1 MIKLIRYAGVS
12 CLAVGLAL
20 SHATAQ
26 ETPQAFEG
34 AEIIP
39 IEGEPIDNGVLVVQD
54 GIIQEVGA
62 VGEVSVPGN
71 AEVHDVSG
79 KVIMPGLVDTHSHI
93 GEGDGGDGSDALHPD
108 VRILDAINPQSDSFK
123 KARTGGVTTANVMPG
138 SGHLLSGQTVYL
150 KLRDATTIY
159 DMLLTDGIEGEIT
172 GGIKM
177 ANGTNSIRANPPFPG
192 TRGKSAALVRELFVQ
207 AEDYREQLRAAE
219 EDEDQDPPSRNLQ
232 LEALTEVLD
241 GDRIVHFHTH
251 THNDIMTA
259 IRLSEEFD
267 FRLVLQHV
275 SEGWKV
281 ADEIAEAGVPA
292 SIISLD
298 SPGGKH
304 EAVNLLYKNGPVLEE
319 AGVDV
324 AYHTDDGVTDS
335 RLFFRMAAQ
344 GVRAGMSREAA
355 LEALTIQGA
364 RMMDLEDRVGSLVDG
379 KDADFIILDGDPFS
393 VYTHVQETWIDGVRV
408 YDRSNPEHYRYSVG
422 GKDVFQGTI
431 HSHYD

>member
-1 MIKLIRYAGVS
+1 MRNLLRSSGILWAG
-12 CLAVGLAL
+12 CLLLAGQ
-20 SHATAQ
+20 AAAQ

-39 IEGEPIDNGVLVVQD
+39 IEGDPIENGVLVVHD
-54 GIIQEVGA
+54 GIIQDVGHA
-62 VGEVSVPGN
+62 DEISIPN
-71 AEVHDVSG
+71 DAEVHDAEG

-93 GEGDGGDGSDALHPD
+93 GEGDGGDGSAALHPD
-108 VRILDAINPQSDSFK
+108 VRIMDAINPQSESFR
-123 KARTGGVTTANVMPG
+123 KARSGGVTTANVMPG

-159 DMLLTDGIEGEIT
+159 DMLLVDDIYEEIT

-177 ANGTNSIRANPPFPG
+177 ANGTNPMRQPPFPG
-192 TRGKSAALVRELFVQ
+192 TRGKSAAMARDLFVQ
-207 AEDYREQLRAAE
+207 AEEYREQVQAAE
-219 EDEDQDPPSRNLQ
+219 EDEDQDPPSRNLR
-232 LEALTEVLD
+232 LESLVEVLD

-259 IRLSEEFD
+259 IRLSEEFG

-281 ADEIAEAGVPA
+281 AEEIAEADVPA
-292 SIISLD
+292 SIIGLD

-304 EAVNLLYKNGPVLEE
+304 EAVNLLYKNGVELEE
-319 AGVDV
+319 AGADV

-335 RLFFRMAAQ
+335 RFFLRMAAF

-355 LEALTIQGA
+355 LESLTIRGA
-364 RMMDLEDRVGSLVDG
+364 EMMDLQDRIGTLEAG
-379 KDADFIILDGDPFS
+379 KDADFIVMDGDPFS
-393 VYTHVQETWIDGVRV
+393 VYTHIQETWIDGVRV
-408 YDRSNPEHYRYSVG
+408 FDRSNPDHYPYSVG
-422 GKDVFQGTI
+422 GDKIDRS
-431 HSHYD
+431 HSHSSHQQ